1 MATLTGMDRSE
12 RAITQAIKRTLS
24 GPVKK
29 FIMSDLN
36 YTLRSQTEKSGK
48 KFPKKA
54 DSTIKAYKAQGYNTK
69 DFLVRTGESTRL
81 QAQVDEYAGKIQL
94 MITPIGHE
102 VLSFNV
108 PSRVDWFGEIT
119 NAERDVIMNILNEE
133 VAREL
138 AK

>member
-1 MATLTGMDRSE
+1 MATLTGMDRAE
-12 RAITQAIKRTLS
+12 RAITQAIRKALS

-29 FIMSDLN
+29 FIMNDLN
-36 YTLRSQTEKSGK
+36 FTLKSQTEKSGK

-54 DSTIKAYKAQGYNTK
+54 DSTIKAYKSQGYNTK

-81 QAQVDEYAGKIQL
+81 QAQVDTHEGKIQL

-102 VLSFNV
+102 VLSYNV

-119 NAERDVIMNILNEE
+119 QAESEVIINILNEE
-133 VAREL
+133 IKRSL
-138 AK
+138 Q

>member
-12 RAITQAIKRTLS
+12 RAITQAIKSALS

-29 FIMSDLN
+29 FIMNDLN
-36 YTLRSQTEKSGK
+36 FTLKSQTEKSGK

-54 DSTIKAYKAQGYNTK
+54 ESTIKAYKAQGYNTK

-81 QAQVDEYAGKIQL
+81 KAEVDEYEGKIQL

-102 VLSFNV
+102 VLSYHV

-133 VAREL
+133 IKRNL
-138 AK
+138 Q